1 MGMRKYCRTIAKDR
15 LRAMGGDRIN
25 DHMGLHIN
33 RAKLREAF
41 RCMGKEKR
49 KELREDLRTKA
60 LWKRVLWGDL
70 KKDAW
75 YAQVGK
81 YMNTRGHVR
90 RKALRAVK

>member
-1 MGMRKYCRTIAKDR
+1 MGMRKYQRAIAKDR
-15 LRAMGGDRIN
+15 LRAMGCERIN
-25 DHMGLHIN
+25 KHMGLQLN

-41 RCMGKEKR
+41 RCLGKEKR
-49 KELREDLRTKA
+49 RQLREGLRTKP

-81 YMNTRGHVR
+81 FMNTRGR
-90 RKALRAVK
+90 IRKKAVRAVK